1 MTNTIETKEK
11 PVVLLDAGSA
21 RPWPIRIL
29 TFLLIF
35 QALGLIGLSIFN
47 YNPGILQQENLISA
61 ILTLFTE
68 LTHTLSFGSL
78 ALLAIFAA
86 FGFHWLWRTGWP
98 TAMLVQGLSL
108 LVSIG
113 LYIRSHP
120 PYIFG
125 VMAYCILMVIYLH
138 HPDVQ
143 QAFQTKQMQE
153 DKWPDADLEEM
164 V

>member
-11 PVVLLDAGSA
+11 PVVLMDAGSA
-21 RPWPIRIL
+21 RPWPVRIL

-35 QALGLIGLSIFN
+35 QSLGFIGLSIFN
-47 YNPGILQQENLISA
+47 YNPNSLEQKDLLATILNF
-61 ILTLFTE
+61 FTH
-68 LTHTLSFGSL
+68 LNRTMAFGSL
-78 ALLAIFAA
+78 GLLAIFAA
-86 FGFHWLWRTGWP
+86 FGFLWLWRTGWP
-98 TAMLVQGLSL
+98 TAMLVQGLGL

-138 HPDVQ
+138 HPEVQ

-153 DKWPDADLEEM
+153 DKWPDADLENM